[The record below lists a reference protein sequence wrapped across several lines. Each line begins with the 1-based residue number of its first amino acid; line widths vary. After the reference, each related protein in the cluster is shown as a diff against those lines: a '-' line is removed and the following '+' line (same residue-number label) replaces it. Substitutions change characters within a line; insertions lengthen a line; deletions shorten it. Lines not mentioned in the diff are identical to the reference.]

1 MRAVQFDRPPCAPA
15 YRCAPVSP
23 VPVRCTPFLCS
34 KAGPLR
40 VITRVSVHALAFVAD
55 VNGHGRRMLIGTGN
69 NVYAWLGLRLHG
81 TDQEFRRHRADLI
94 RADAGGLDRV
104 LELQA
109 DRCFFAVRRSFR
121 AAAPP
126 RVEPLRQVR
135 PLTVRFGQIGEHP
148 QRRDQVT

>member
-1 MRAVQFDRPPCAPA
+1 MHAVQFDPSPCVPA
-15 YRCAPVSP
+15 YRYAPVSP

-34 KAGPLR
+34 KTGPLR

-55 VNGHGRRMLIGTGN
+55 VNGHGRRMLIGAGN

-104 LELQA
+104 LKLQA
-109 DRCFFAVRRSFR
+109 IGVFFAARGHFAQLRHHVLSSCVRS
-121 AAAPP
+121 
-126 RVEPLRQVR
+126 V
-135 PLTVRFGQIGEHP
+135 H
-148 QRRDQVT
+148 